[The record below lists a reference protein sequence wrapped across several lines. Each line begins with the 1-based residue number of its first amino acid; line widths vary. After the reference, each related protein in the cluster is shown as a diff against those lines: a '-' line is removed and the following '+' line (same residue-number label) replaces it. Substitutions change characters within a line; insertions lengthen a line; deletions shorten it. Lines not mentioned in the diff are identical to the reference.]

1 MTTSDWITLLSSI
14 ASLVLAGISFWAL
27 WETLKQNKAMLEN
40 STRPYIVPMYEAM
53 TLPDCGAVRYIIIK
67 NCGQSC
73 GTITDINISG
83 SCSEEF
89 RHQLFCIKGATM
101 APGQKFPYYF
111 GPANEGEPEVIEIT
125 LKYSSS
131 TGHVYNETTS
141 LHMIVGG
148 LRRRTKKDEAIPM
161 ILQDISERL
170 L

>member
-1 MTTSDWITLLSSI
+1 MTTSDWITFFASI
-14 ASLVLAGISFWAL
+14 VSLALAGVSFWAL
-27 WETLKQNKAMLEN
+27 WGTLQQNKAMLEN

-53 TLPDCGAVRYIIIK
+53 MLPDRDVDRYIIIK

-111 GPANEGEPEVIEIT
+111 GPANEGDPEVIEIT
-125 LKYSSS
+125 LKYTSSA
-131 TGHVYNETTS
+131 GQVYNEKTS
-141 LHMIVGG
+141 LQMIVGG
-148 LRRRTKKDEAIPM
+148 GRWRTKKEEAIPM

-170 L
+170 I